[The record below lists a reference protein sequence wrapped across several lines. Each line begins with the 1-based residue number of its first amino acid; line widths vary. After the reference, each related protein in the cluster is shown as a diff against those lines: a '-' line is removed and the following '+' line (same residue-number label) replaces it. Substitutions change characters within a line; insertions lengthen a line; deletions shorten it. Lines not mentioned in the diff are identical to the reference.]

1 MPLQQERPKP
11 RAGFWPFFCVRFF
24 LPAGGTLRKFNW
36 VGLFRNFF
44 KTHAELLIFC
54 NFAVKNIKHMTAQ
67 LSNET
72 YRKVHFAVM
81 AIEASAKREKI
92 SGKKMHDRLKLQDL
106 IHKRL
111 FRYYDQ
117 LHTQSLEWVVDD
129 TVETLNNWE
138 QEAKE
143 ENL

>member
-1 MPLQQERPKP
+1 
-11 RAGFWPFFCVRFF
+11 
-24 LPAGGTLRKFNW
+24 
-36 VGLFRNFF
+36 
-44 KTHAELLIFC
+44 
-54 NFAVKNIKHMTAQ
+54 MTTQ
-67 LSNET
+67 LSNDT

-81 AIEASAKREKI
+81 AIEARAKKEKI
-92 SGKKMHDRLKLQDL
+92 SGKEMHDRLMLQDL
-106 IHKRL
+106 IRKRL

-129 TVETLNNWE
+129 TIETLNNWE

>member
-1 MPLQQERPKP
+1 MATIEIMSIFANEIEGSRQLKTK
-11 RAGFWPFFCVRFF
+11 
-24 LPAGGTLRKFNW
+24 TL
-36 VGLFRNFF
+36 
-44 KTHAELLIFC
+44 
-54 NFAVKNIKHMTAQ
+54 MTTQ
-67 LSNET
+67 LSNDI

-81 AIEASAKREKI
+81 AIEASAKKEKI
-92 SGKKMHDRLKLQDL
+92 SGKRMHDRLKLQDL

-129 TVETLNNWE
+129 TIETLNNWE

-143 ENL
+143 DSL